1 MNMITNFYG
10 PAATV
15 EDMLAM
21 FRCLCEAKGIDFTDP
36 VIAKSWEEMLDK
48 VKNKEEE

>member
-1 MNMITNFYG
+1 MEPINFYG

-15 EDMLAM
+15 EDMLTM
-21 FRCLCEAKGIDFTDP
+21 FRSLCEAKGIDFTDP
-36 VIAKSWEEMLDK
+36 DIAKTYEEMLDK